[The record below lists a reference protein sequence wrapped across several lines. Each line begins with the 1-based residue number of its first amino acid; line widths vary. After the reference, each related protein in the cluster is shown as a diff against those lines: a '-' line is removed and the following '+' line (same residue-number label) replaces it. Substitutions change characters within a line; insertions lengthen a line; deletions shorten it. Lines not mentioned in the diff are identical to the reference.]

1 MDLSGLVLSKKT
13 KEQGNWTTK
22 DFAGSS
28 RDSIEQISSCKVL
41 HHAGDDFSRPVFV
54 LYLLSD
60 HPLGL
65 ETQRGFQE
73 IQELATIGC
82 PDGDALY
89 DTLVTQTEWG

>member
-1 MDLSGLVLSKKT
+1 MRVMIFRGLF
-13 KEQGNWTTK
+13 
-22 DFAGSS
+22 FA
-28 RDSIEQISSCKVL
+28 
-41 HHAGDDFSRPVFV
+41 P
-54 LYLLSD
+54 YLMSD
-60 HPLGL
+60 QPFGL

>member
-1 MDLSGLVLSKKT
+1 MIFRGL
-13 KEQGNWTTK
+13 
-22 DFAGSS
+22 
-28 RDSIEQISSCKVL
+28 
-41 HHAGDDFSRPVFV
+41 FSHSTP
-54 LYLLSD
+54 LSD
-60 HPLGL
+60 QPIGL